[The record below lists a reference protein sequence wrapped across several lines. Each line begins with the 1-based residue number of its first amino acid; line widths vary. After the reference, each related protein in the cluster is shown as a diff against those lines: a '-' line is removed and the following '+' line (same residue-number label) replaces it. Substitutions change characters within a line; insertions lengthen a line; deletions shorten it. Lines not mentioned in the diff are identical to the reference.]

1 MMMSRITLNLK
12 KMGSKGGVQQIE
24 TISQP
29 IRFATPPD
37 EDQPEPVYDGKAMY
51 RMSERLGS
59 MKSTALVV

>member
-1 MMMSRITLNLK
+1 MMSRITLNLK

-37 EDQPEPVYDGKAMY
+37 EEPEPVDDGKAIY